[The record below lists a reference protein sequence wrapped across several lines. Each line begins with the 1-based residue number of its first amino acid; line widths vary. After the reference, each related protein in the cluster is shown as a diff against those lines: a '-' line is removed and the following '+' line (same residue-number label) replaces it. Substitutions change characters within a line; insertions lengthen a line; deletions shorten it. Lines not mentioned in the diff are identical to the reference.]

1 MKSLSKILRETDTQ
15 QARIWAYLSHIMA
28 ADRTSFIPLC
38 ESLLV
43 DNDLNQ
49 HLYGH
54 VRARDLPPDPTT
66 LAARQAVAIM
76 EYHSG
81 QMQAAMNRFMPTRAV
96 VPRRP
101 RMTRTQ
107 LGMAAWNS
115 RAVRNPEPIERD
127 SDGAGPEAVD

>member
-1 MKSLSKILRETDTQ
+1 M
-15 QARIWAYLSHIMA
+15 
-28 ADRTSFIPLC
+28 
-38 ESLLV
+38 SLLL
-43 DNDLNQ
+43 DDDLNQ
-49 HLYGH
+49 ALYGH
-54 VRARDLPPDPTT
+54 VRARDLPPDPTN

-76 EYHSG
+76 EYHG
-81 QMQAAMNRFMPTRAV
+81 RQMTAAMNTFMPTRPV
-96 VPRRP
+96 VPRRS